1 MASENSQ
8 SAVRYPSDLID
19 EEWKILQPIFEELEP
34 YTIGRPRKTE
44 LREILNAI
52 FYLNKTGC
60 PWRYLPKD
68 FPSYNLVNYY
78 YNKWTD
84 NGLLEEVNAALR
96 QNLREKKDRNPDPTG
111 AIIDSQS
118 VKGTPESYVESGF
131 DGGKLVKGRKRH
143 IVVDTTGCL
152 LFVLVHSANVFDG
165 KAARQV
171 ITNLF
176 SCLHTIS
183 KIWADSAYS
192 GAELSNWILDR
203 FGCVIEVVRKAKG
216 LQGFH
221 VLPRRWVV
229 ERTFAW
235 LIRSRRLNKDY
246 ERKPTSSETQ
256 VYLASSRLLLRQI
269 CNNQTPYKK
278 AVV

>member
-1 MASENSQ
+1 MVSEKTQ
-8 SAVRYPSDLID
+8 SAVRYPSDLLD
-19 EEWKILQPIFEELEP
+19 EEWEILQPILKELEP
-34 YTIGRPRKTE
+34 YTTGRPRTSD

-68 FPSYNLVNYY
+68 FPSYKLVNYY

-84 NGLLEEVNAALR
+84 NRTLEEVNTALR
-96 QNLREKKDRNPDPTG
+96 QHLREKKGRNPDPTG

-118 VKGTPESYVESGF
+118 VKVTPESYVESGF

-143 IVVDTTGCL
+143 IVVDTIGCL
-152 LFVLVHSANVFDG
+152 LVVWVHAANVFDG

-171 ITNLF
+171 IANLF
-176 SCLHTIS
+176 LWLHTVKI
-183 KIWADSAYS
+183 IWADTAYS
-192 GAELSNWILDR
+192 GAQLLDWVS
-203 FGCVIEVVRKAKG
+203 FQFECTLEVVSKQKG
-216 LQGFH
+216 GSGFH

-235 LIRSRRLNKDY
+235 LVRSRRLSKDY
-246 ERKPTSSETQ
+246 ERKPTSSEAQ
-256 VYLASSRLLLRQI
+256 VYLASGRLLLRQI
-269 CNNQTPYKK
+269 CNNQTPYKL
-278 AVV
+278 ADN

>member
-1 MASENSQ
+1 MVSEKTQ

-19 EEWKILQPIFEELEP
+19 EEWEILQPIFEELEP
-34 YTIGRPRKTE
+34 YTTGRPRTTD

-68 FPSYNLVNYY
+68 FPSYKLVNYY

-84 NGLLEEVNAALR
+84 NRTLEKINTALR
-96 QNLREKKDRNPDPTG
+96 QHLREKKGQNPDPTG

-143 IVVDTTGCL
+143 IVVDTMGCL
-152 LFVLVHSANVFDG
+152 IVVWVHAANMFDG

-171 ITNLF
+171 IMNLF
-176 SCLHTIS
+176 LLLHTVKI
-183 KIWADSAYS
+183 IWADSAYS
-192 GAELSNWILDR
+192 GAELFDWVFAQFECIL
-203 FGCVIEVVRKAKG
+203 EVVRKEKG
-216 LQGFH
+216 LRGFH
-221 VLPRRWVV
+221 IFPRRWVV

-246 ERKPTSSETQ
+246 ERKPTSSEAQ
-256 VYLASSRLLLRQI
+256 VYLASGRLLLRQI
-269 CNNQTPYKK
+269 CNNQTPYKL
-278 AVV
+278 AVN